1 MNRALLTIGA
11 FITRIVGTMWCAI
24 VFLSIAIVATP
35 GMFPPLTATAQ
46 WFAQD
51 VLQLVLLSIIMVGQN
66 LQTRKT
72 ETLLQETHDTVMTE
86 LAEIRATHTEILTKL
101 GDL

>member
-1 MNRALLTIGA
+1 MTALLTVGV
-11 FITRIVGTMWCAI
+11 FITRIVGTMWCALA
-24 VFLSIAIVATP
+24 FLGIAIIATP
-35 GMFPPLTATAQ
+35 GMFPPLTAAAQ

-51 VLQLVLLSIIMVGQN
+51 VLQLVLLSIIMVGQD
-66 LQTRKT
+66 LQSRRS

-86 LAEIRATHTEILTKL
+86 LAEIRATHTEILAKL